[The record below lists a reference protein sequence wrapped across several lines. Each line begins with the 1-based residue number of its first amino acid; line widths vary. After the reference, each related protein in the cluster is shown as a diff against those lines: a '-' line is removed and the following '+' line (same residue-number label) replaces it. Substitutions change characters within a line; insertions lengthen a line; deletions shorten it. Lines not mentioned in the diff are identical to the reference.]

1 MDKKYAIGNFICEL
15 RQQKG
20 WTQKELG
27 ELLGVTNKAV
37 SKWETG
43 AALPRVEYLQQLAV
57 VLGCKQEELF
67 LGRRIAEGEGRE
79 PVDTRALEESYLSVV
94 QRCDCCKH
102 ESKTI
107 FGETLDENR
116 NSVETCKKCGATIRK
131 RSASIALQY
140 LSALIIATVFESI
153 AIEWAER
160 ITRGMFAEYF
170 ASHAEAQAHSI
181 MLEYFPNAV
190 TCARY
195 ARVLILITALA
206 AAGIVFY
213 LFNRFI
219 LKKIFKYKVVRYPHA
234 EDGKIVF

>member
-107 FGETLDENR
+107 FWETLDENR
-116 NSVETCKKCGATIRK
+116 ERIETCKKCGATIRK
-131 RSASIALQY
+131 RSGSYALQFF
-140 LSALIIATVFESI
+140 SMLIINAVFRFI
-153 AIEWAER
+153 TDGWADR
-160 ITRGMFAEYF
+160 ITRGMLARYF
-170 ASHAEAQAHSI
+170 PSAAEAQAHSI